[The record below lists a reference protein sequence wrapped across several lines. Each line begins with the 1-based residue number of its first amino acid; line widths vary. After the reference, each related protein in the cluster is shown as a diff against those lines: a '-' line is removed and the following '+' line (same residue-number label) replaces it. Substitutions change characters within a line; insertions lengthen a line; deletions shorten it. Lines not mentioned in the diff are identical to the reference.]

1 ISHSQEC
8 QACDQLIKQI
18 CLSHGTERE
27 VLCTNETGYTKTFT
41 CGEPCGKL
49 LSCGHHICTK
59 TCHDGPC
66 SDCLLLP
73 ENSQCHNG
81 PCPSCSK
88 QLIVQ
93 CRCGKSSKS
102 ISCIETS
109 EYNPITNPFR

>member
-1 ISHSQEC
+1 LLINENNFEKPKSCQHHIFDIISHSQEC

-73 ENSQCHNG
+73 ENCKICAS
-81 PCPSCSK
+81 
-88 QLIVQ
+88 
-93 CRCGKSSKS
+93 GKT
-102 ISCIETS
+102 IM
-109 EYNPITNPFR
+109 NNQQ